1 MGISFVCKKTFH
13 IMELTA
19 WKISQRTNRVIKFFD
34 DEIDKYYLCGLS
46 PYTLFKNTR
55 SDMGQWDKL
64 QDEKCKE
71 EWDAL
76 SKCSS
81 FCMVLF
87 PPC

>member
-1 MGISFVCKKTFH
+1 M
-13 IMELTA
+13 
-19 WKISQRTNRVIKFFD
+19 IKFYD

-55 SDMGQWDKL
+55 SDMGQWEKL

-76 SKCSS
+76 SK
-81 FCMVLF
+81 
-87 PPC
+87 